1 MTRPRLPL
9 RPPRESPQRFP
20 LQLRAAASTARQWPC
35 PVHREWPATGQPDVV
50 LDRRRRLRA
59 LSEASSLHREAE
71 AISRPFARMSGP
83 SRPTSNRGHPLHRT
97 R

>member
-1 MTRPRLPL
+1 MTRPRLPP

-20 LQLRAAASTARQWPC
+20 LQLRAAASRARQWPC
-35 PVHREWPATGQPDVV
+35 PVHRERPTACRPDVV

-59 LSEASSLHREAE
+59 FSEASRLQGEAE
-71 AISRPFARMSGP
+71 AISRPFVRTAGP
-83 SRPTSNRGHPLHRT
+83 SRPTSNTSHPLHRT